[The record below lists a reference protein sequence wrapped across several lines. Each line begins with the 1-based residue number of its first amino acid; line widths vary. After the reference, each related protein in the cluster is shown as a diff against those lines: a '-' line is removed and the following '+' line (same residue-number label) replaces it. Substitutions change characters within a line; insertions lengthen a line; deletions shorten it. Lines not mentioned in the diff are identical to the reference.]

1 MFNYFVFA
9 ELNNANKYENCV
21 DKKKK
26 KITVNHFGFYIF

>member
-26 KITVNHFGFYIF
+26 ITVNHFGFYIF